1 MLTKIIFFCAILDKE
16 NNYLVNQINCY
27 ILIIPGFGIIST
39 TISAYSN
46 KSVFGQYGSLIEI
59 ILLTQ
64 QTICKKFKNCYNNL
78 LLLNTKGIRYIIYIF
93 LVKILVILNN
103 PQITKARSVNSKLK
117 PGIIKF
123 SGLSW
128 WVEI

>member
-103 PQITKARSVNSKLK
+103 PQITKARSVNFK
-117 PGIIKF
+117 PGIINF
-123 SGLSW
+123 SRLSC
-128 WVEI
+128 

>member
-128 WVEI
+128 